1 MSSLFGKKEA
11 TVETY
16 SEGAVPKKPLLTQN
30 QKIGVGVGAAT
41 AATGVGLGLGLSGV
55 GAAGVGAAGASAAST
70 GATLGTTAALS
81 GTAIAASAAATG
93 TTLAATGSALGVALL
108 APIAGLSI
116 GVPVVAPVVVGI
128 ALLVYLLVKKHQKNL
143 ELYEVMSQAVELIMR
158 IEKCEML
165 MSDILLDKSGYISN
179 NVTLNRLLSELMG
192 EILKIC
198 PTSVIEEFQNLL
210 DRSKSQREDASLQTD
225 EELSEEKSKSVNV
238 KIRNEY
244 RDRKTK
250 QWRLGLKALRRFTA
264 NNFFR
269 KYRYTKIVNKLTM
282 INAFFTTLFAE
293 FTLTAMILD
302 VKVNKHLPSVKGL
315 IESLKQGSK
324 MLHGRD
330 PELLKNGQERT
341 IHSRQ
346 EEMLNELSRM
356 VDPLTSGDSRFGEVS
371 EGIKKSITEQSVD
384 TKNFRA
390 DQKLTKGGTKKRKA
404 KKLNIKK
411 M

>member
-1 MSSLFGKKEA
+1 MSSPPQLPKGSENKEPSKG
-11 TVETY
+11 
-16 SEGAVPKKPLLTQN
+16 SENTEPPKEPLLTKN

-55 GAAGVGAAGASAAST
+55 GAAGVTAIGTSATAT
-70 GATLGTTAALS
+70 GA
-81 GTAIAASAAATG
+81 
-93 TTLAATGSALGVALL
+93 TLAATGSALGSALL

-165 MSDILLDKSGYISN
+165 MSDILLEDTGYISN
-179 NVTLNRLLSELMG
+179 NVTLNRLLSELMA

-210 DRSKSQREDASLQTD
+210 DRSKDQKEDANLYNDQ
-225 EELSEEKSKSVNV
+225 ELSEEKSKSVNV

-250 QWRLGLKALRRFTA
+250 QWRFGLKALRRFTA

-269 KYRYTKIVNKLTM
+269 KYQYTRIVNKLTM

-293 FTLTAMILD
+293 FTLTAMILE
-302 VKVNKHLPSVKGL
+302 VKIKRSLPSVKGL

-341 IHSRQ
+341 VYNRQ
-346 EEMLNELSRM
+346 EEMLNELSRL
-356 VDPLTSGDSRFGEVS
+356 VDPLTTKSSKFDQVS
-371 EGIKKSITEQSVD
+371 DEIKKTIANQAID
-384 TKNFRA
+384 TKNFRT
-390 DQKLTKGGTKKRKA
+390 DQKLTSKGGTTKKKRKR
-404 KKLNIKK
+404 N
-411 M
+411 

>member
-1 MSSLFGKKEA
+1 MSFFIKK
-11 TVETY
+11 ETY
-16 SEGAVPKKPLLTQN
+16 SKNAVSSEPRLTQN
-30 QKIGVGVGAAT
+30 QKIGLGVGSAA
-41 AATGVGLGLGLSGV
+41 AVTGTGLGLGLSGV
-55 GAAGVGAAGASAAST
+55 GATGVAAT
-70 GATLGTTAALS
+70 G
-81 GTAIAASAAATG
+81 ASAAATGSAIGASAAATGSSIAATAATAG
-93 TTLAATGSALGVALL
+93 TTLAATGSALGSALL

-165 MSDILLDKSGYISN
+165 MSDILLSESGYISN
-179 NVTLNRLLSELMG
+179 NVTLNKLLSELMS

-210 DRSKSQREDASLQTD
+210 DRSKEQTENASLKTN

-250 QWRLGLKALRRFTA
+250 QWRFGLKSLRRFTA

-269 KYRYTKIVNKLTM
+269 KYQYTRIVNKLTM

-302 VKVNKHLPSVKGL
+302 AKVNKNLPSVKGL

-346 EEMLNELSRM
+346 EEMLNELSRL
-356 VDPLTSGDSRFGEVS
+356 VNPLTSGSSKFDEVS

-390 DQKLTKGGTKKRKA
+390 EQKLTKGGRKLTKRRKNN
-404 KKLNIKK
+404 KDNKK